1 MSRSIARSAESDK
14 QIVLWG
20 MRLCA
25 RACSRL
31 CGCARARVREIQPFH
46 SELYANLWDN
56 GAAELTLVLIVISD
70 LEDSLGVASDNP
82 TLFTDASVQDN
93 TCS

>member
-1 MSRSIARSAESDK
+1 MTSTEFDKHFRQGLLLDGWDVRAELHSY
-14 QIVLWG
+14 V
-20 MRLCA
+20 
-25 RACSRL
+25 
-31 CGCARARVREIQPFH
+31 RARTCVHEREIQPFH